1 MSEAKDKN
9 TEEIPS
15 EMLLNGIKV
24 TTDEIEEVFA
34 EFFESKVERL
44 SRNAVI
50 NDGVYNGQCKL
61 PEIKWNSKRNQ
72 TENEET

>member
-1 MSEAKDKN
+1 MIKRERKNEKSTKSEAKDKN

-34 EFFESKVERL
+34 EFF
-44 SRNAVI
+44 
-50 NDGVYNGQCKL
+50 
-61 PEIKWNSKRNQ
+61 
-72 TENEET
+72 